1 MSDISFSRYLWF
13 VVNLNSVDVPCLIGV
28 DFRGTNVLVLSFIE
42 AVKRK
47 PWETSQHTQTGHT
60 AAVMAR
66 QLTSHLAGNRS
77 LPKKTVT
84 GFGHNLLPVSAQNC
98 GNPTLNKYSVSNLP
112 DPCIHQMNI
121 QSVIRWSPAYTE

>member
-13 VVNLNSVDVPCLIGV
+13 VVNLNSVDVPCLIGI
-28 DFRGTNVLVLSFIE
+28 DFRGTNVLVLLSIE
-42 AVKRK
+42 VVKRK

-60 AAVMAR
+60 AAVTAR

-84 GFGHNLLPVSAQNC
+84 GFGHNLLPVLARNRLPA
-98 GNPTLNKYSVSNLP
+98 GTAATLVWQLASSMIAVGLSWYAYS
-112 DPCIHQMNI
+112 Q
-121 QSVIRWSPAYTE
+121 QS